1 MCLLTLISHLTYSRD
16 LSHSDTKTLFDFTYC
31 AEITA
36 DAVTA
41 MREYSFTPHRG
52 SGYIVATPQLGGI
65 ARAGFSHR
73 ESALPDP
80 LNYYSELRDTR
91 KRGHKKIR
99 LAAARRLRKLG

>member
-1 MCLLTLISHLTYSRD
+1 LRRDAADHETAVWKREQALLKILNEIRESVCLLTLISHLTYSRD

-52 SGYIVATPQLGGI
+52 SGYIVATPQSPGFWDVGGLL
-65 ARAGFSHR
+65 RALSSPG
-73 ESALPDP
+73 
-80 LNYYSELRDTR
+80 
-91 KRGHKKIR
+91 G
-99 LAAARRLRKLG
+99 